1 MATKHVPVPTP
12 ETRPFWDG
20 CASSELRLQ
29 WCADCA
35 RFYFPPQPWC
45 PLCLGAAVEWRAV
58 SGRGTLHSYVISHV
72 AAAGFEDEVPY
83 SIAIV
88 ELDEG
93 PRMLANIVG
102 IEATPENLV
111 LDMALEVTFEARGG
125 LFIPNFTPGRAG

>member
-20 CASSELRLQ
+20 CARSELRLQ
-29 WCADCA
+29 RCADCA

-45 PLCLGAAVEWRAV
+45 PLCLGASVEWRAV

-72 AAAGFEDEVPY
+72 AAAGFEGEVPY

-93 PRMLANIVG
+93 PRVLANIVG

-111 LDMALEVTFEARGG
+111 LDMPLEVTFEARHG
-125 LFIPNFTPGRAG
+125 LFIPNFKPGPAG